1 MSSRKS
7 PKQRHVK
14 AGALAVISKS
24 EMRGC
29 IGKVRH
35 ESERQAKRSI
45 EKRCAHAEVQL
56 YTYKCK
62 HCKGWHLTHRAR
74 GISVGGRP
82 NADGFEYVESV

>member
-1 MSSRKS
+1 MSSRVS
-7 PKQRHVK
+7 SKQRI
-14 AGALAVISKS
+14 GNGTLASYS

-45 EKRCAHAEVQL
+45 EKRCSHAEVQL

-62 HCKGWHLTHRAR
+62 HCKGWHLTHRAP

-82 NADGFEYVESV
+82 NADGCEYVEGV